1 MFTELYQSVETRF
14 GAGSSTDSMGDWICT
29 NTTIKKRPFS
39 FEQYQFQ
46 KAIADDMHLDLSVKK
61 CSQIGLTEVQI
72 RKFLAMLTRGNSING
87 IFTLPNE
94 KMFTRIYNGRIK
106 PILEADSVF
115 NPASAVAPVRRRD
128 QIQIRDSFGY
138 ITGCTEGDATST
150 SADFLMHDEVDL
162 SPQETLAL
170 YQSRLQNSDLQMTQ
184 KFSTPTFIG
193 FGIDK
198 SYALGDQ
205 REYVQRCTSCN
216 HYQIPRFTPRF
227 IHFDNF
233 PFEVES
239 YMDLTI
245 DQINMLDL
253 EHVYVKCE
261 HCDARLDLGNPDLRE
276 WIATYPTR
284 NNFRGYQV
292 RPFSTSRLKPRY
304 LFTQLAKYLDEGF
317 PRGFANTVLGEAYTE
332 KNAQIQRGDVE
343 KCMAGQGNIPNISAE
358 TPVFLGVDIGFTCH
372 ITLSIDDENGLPV
385 FVLFET
391 CSASQ
396 LETRIQELRKI
407 YTIVQGAADRFPFT
421 PTVDA
426 LRDITGGLILPVQYR
441 GSAALQPQKD
451 ELGSVTHYSAN
462 RTLLLD
468 RIHTLINNHK
478 LVLSGYTSQKETLIT
493 HLCDMVRDE
502 QPDVEAV
509 WKKITGADHYFHAM
523 ALSLLARRICDH
535 MYHNQTTVV
544 ATTSVICGAAAKP
557 TEDLN
562 GMNLSGIRKISRL
575 G

>member
-1 MFTELYQSVETRF
+1 MFTELYQSVQSRF
-14 GAGSSTDSMGDWICT
+14 GTGSGTESMGEWICS

-39 FEQYQFQ
+39 FEHYQFQ
-46 KAIADDMHLDLSVKK
+46 KAIADDMHTDLSVRK

-72 RKFLAMLTRGNSING
+72 RKFLAILARGNAING

-106 PILEADSVF
+106 PILEADPIF
-115 NPASAVAPVRRRD
+115 NPVTGTAPVRRRD

-162 SPQETLAL
+162 SPQDTLAL
-170 YQSRLQNSDLQMTQ
+170 YQSRLQNSDMQMTQ
-184 KFSTPTFIG
+184 KFSTPTFVG

-205 REYVQRCTSCN
+205 REYLQRCQACN
-216 HYQIPRFTPRF
+216 HWQIPRFTKNF
-227 IHFDNF
+227 VHFESF
-233 PFEVES
+233 PFEVEDF
-239 YMDLTI
+239 MDLSI
-245 DQINMLDL
+245 EQINSIDLDAT
-253 EHVYVKCE
+253 YVKCE
-261 HCDARLDLGNPDLRE
+261 NCQVRLDTGNPDLRE
-276 WIATYPTR
+276 WVATYPTR
-284 NNFRGYQV
+284 TAFRSYQV

-304 LFTQLAKYLDEGF
+304 IFTQLAKYLDEGF
-317 PRGFANTVLGEAYTE
+317 PRGFANTVLGEPYTE
-332 KNAQIQRGDVE
+332 KNAQIQRADVE
-343 KCMAGQGNIPNISAE
+343 KCLRGGDIPTVSSD

-372 ITLSIDDENGLPV
+372 ITLSVDDENGLPQFV
-385 FVLFET
+385 FFDT
-391 CSASQ
+391 CPAAQ
-396 LETRIQELRKI
+396 LETRVQELRRI

-426 LRDITGGLILPVQYR
+426 LRDITQGLILPVQYR
-441 GSAALQPQKD
+441 GSAALQHHKD
-451 ELGSVTHYSAN
+451 ELGMTTHYSAN

-478 LVLSGYTSQKETLIT
+478 LVLSGYRDQKETLIT

-509 WKKITGADHYFHAM
+509 WKKITGADHYFHSM
-523 ALSLLARRICDH
+523 ALSLVARRICEH
-535 MYHNQTTVV
+535 MYHHQSPTV
-544 ATTSVICGAAAKP
+544 ATTSLIMAADVKRAP
-557 TEDLN
+557 DLN
-562 GMNLSGIRKISRL
+562 GLVLSGARKVSRL